1 MMKVALE
8 QEKELLSAEKS
19 RKIFLFAFS
28 AATILYLVGLFL
40 LVFFSGDTYWPQ
52 LFILLGI
59 TIVYIWFAIFCFSA
73 AFPAQNKRI
82 HFLRQSL
89 EGPYEER
96 IVTFLGKE
104 DSQVEK
110 EGLWATIC
118 RGGYQ
123 EKGKDFDWEFYLPGE
138 APKIEEGT
146 KLRIKSYHRVVLSY
160 EVVS

>member
-8 QEKELLSAEKS
+8 QEKELLSAEQS
-19 RKIFLFAFS
+19 RKIFLFAFLG
-28 AATILYLVGLFL
+28 ATIAYLPGLFL
-40 LVFFSGDTYWPQ
+40 LVYLIGDTYWPH
-52 LFILLGI
+52 LFILLAI
-59 TIVYIWFAIFCFSA
+59 TLVYTWFAIFCFST

-104 DSQVEK
+104 NTNVEK
-110 EGLWATIC
+110 EGLWATLC

-138 APKIEEGT
+138 APRIEEGS
-146 KLRIKSYHRVVLSY
+146 KLRIKSYQRIVLAY